1 MNNSSDEETFEK
13 LNISPFFAKNLLV
26 KEDIDLAP
34 NLFNDTKFQ
43 PLDSLYSSDKLI
55 TFLHISQKI
64 VFLFFI

>member
-13 LNISPFFAKNLLV
+13 LNINPFSAKNLL
-26 KEDIDLAP
+26 KEDIDLAA

-55 TFLHISQKI
+55 NFSA
-64 VFLFFI
+64 